1 MMLHRHFG
9 RVLDLCRRATQHGSK
24 SGGGHG
30 RSRSDLALTSDLGA
44 KDRCIQFDNTANGCG
59 RKKKFPFDRKKI
71 EARR

>member
-44 KDRCIQFDNTANGCG
+44 KDRCIQFDNAANGDG
-59 RKKKFPFDRKKI
+59 R
-71 EARR
+71 